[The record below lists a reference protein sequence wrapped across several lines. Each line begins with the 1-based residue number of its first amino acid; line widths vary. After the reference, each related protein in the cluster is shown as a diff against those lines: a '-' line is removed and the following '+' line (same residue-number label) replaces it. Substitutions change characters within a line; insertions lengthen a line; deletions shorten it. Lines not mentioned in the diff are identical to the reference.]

1 MEKQKIRKLR
11 WAHYTNICQRCK
23 GSGFLSN
30 RRLLVL
36 DQCPACDGTGYGDK
50 EPPNDGTP
58 GSANAAL
65 GLAD

>member
-1 MEKQKIRKLR
+1 L
-11 WAHYTNICQRCK
+11 
-23 GSGFLSN
+23 FN